1 MTLDFFFNLVQF
13 YRNPQKLGGAKMNEK
28 ILEKLK
34 DKEFAKKIIGI
45 ESEENVIKAFK
56 EENIDISKKEVE
68 ELGNIVSD
76 IISKFSEMPEDQL
89 EKVSGGDLQDAV
101 DNVVDI
107 YTLPGQIMG
116 HAVKKATPN
125 SGDSVL
131 DDGAIGNAAFLAVT
145 ALQTYGIY
153 KGGKWAINKG
163 KQWWQNRKQK

>member
-1 MTLDFFFNLVQF
+1 MD
-13 YRNPQKLGGAKMNEK
+13 EK
-28 ILEKLK
+28 IFEKLK

-68 ELGNIVSD
+68 ELGSIVSD
-76 IISKFSEMPEDQL
+76 MISKFSEMPEDQL
-89 EKVSGGDLQDAV
+89 GEVSGGGLQ
-101 DNVVDI
+101 NVVNDVVNI
-107 YTLPGQIMG
+107 YTKPGQIIG
-116 HAVKKATPN
+116 TAFYEASPQV
-125 SGDSVL
+125 GVSVL
-131 DDGAIGNAAFLAVT
+131 NVESIGNAAFLAVT